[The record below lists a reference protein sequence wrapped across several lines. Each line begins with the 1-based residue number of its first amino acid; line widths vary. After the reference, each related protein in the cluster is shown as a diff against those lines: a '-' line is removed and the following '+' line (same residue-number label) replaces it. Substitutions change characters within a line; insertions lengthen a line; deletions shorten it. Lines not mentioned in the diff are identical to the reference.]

1 MEVQRLSRFLSAIL
15 LFSVIG
21 CTAVPIEEPVISSAP
36 LVDQL
41 KTLTPPVQKVPIAV
55 YQFGDLTGQRKPSET
70 LASLST
76 AVTQGAHV
84 MLIQALKK
92 AGNGEWFQV
101 VERVGLDNLLKERQ
115 IIRNTRDQFEGK
127 DAKKLKALLFAGVLL
142 EGGVIG
148 YDTNIETGG
157 AGARY
162 LGIGIHD
169 EYRRDV
175 VSVGIR
181 LISVQTGEVLLA
193 ISTHKTIM
201 STKVG
206 VNVFRFLDMGTKL
219 LETEI
224 GFTQNESIT
233 YAVRK
238 AIEASVVEMVEKGEE
253 RHTYQIVTKREITFS
268 YMIRAK
274 NEEDAMIR
282 TLSFVSKDGS
292 GQRED
297 VKRPMYNSK
306 PMIREWIEKIVKLS

>member
-1 MEVQRLSRFLSAIL
+1 MVVKRLLQFLSAIL
-15 LFSVIG
+15 LFSAAG
-21 CTAVPIEEPVISSAP
+21 CQTVPIEESKVSSAP
-36 LVDQL
+36 LVNQL
-41 KTLTPPVQKVPIAV
+41 EILIPPVRKVPIAV

-70 LASLST
+70 LASFST

-115 IIRNTRDQFEGK
+115 IIRNTREQFEGK
-127 DAKKLKALLFAGVLL
+127 DAKKLQGLLFAGVLL
-142 EGGVIG
+142 EGGVVG

-157 AGARY
+157 VGARY
-162 LGIGIHD
+162 LGLGIHD
-169 EYRRDV
+169 EYRRDI

-193 ISTHKTIM
+193 ISTHKTIL

-206 VNVFRFLDMGTKL
+206 LNVFRFLDMGTKL

-238 AIEASVVEMVEKGEE
+238 AIETSVVELVKRGE
-253 RHTYQIVTKREITFS
+253 
-268 YMIRAK
+268 K
-274 NEEDAMIR
+274 NELWE
-282 TLSFVSKDGS
+282 FKK
-292 GQRED
+292 E
-297 VKRPMYNSK
+297 
-306 PMIREWIEKIVKLS
+306 EEK